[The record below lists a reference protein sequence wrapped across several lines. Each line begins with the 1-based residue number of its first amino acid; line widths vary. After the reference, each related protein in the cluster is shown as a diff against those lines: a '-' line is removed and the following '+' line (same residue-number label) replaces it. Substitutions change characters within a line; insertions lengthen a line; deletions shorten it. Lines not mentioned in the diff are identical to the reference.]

1 MASDSAVVAGA
12 VEPPA
17 PTAAPTTTPAPV
29 PVQLTTTPGALAPV
43 TPLPPLATSAAG
55 PTPQG
60 DVLAAGGPTQPFD
73 QKHARLNG
81 TISKFVPSDG
91 WGFVKS
97 QLFEGEVFFRMER
110 VMPEFQSHPL
120 QEGEAVEFDVQ
131 ADDNNRP
138 HAVSIKPVL
147 GREPQ
152 ECLGQRHR
160 GYIRRFADR
169 WGFLNSAAFD
179 GDLFVHRDNLLPVPD
194 QLPNGQPPLRTGQ
207 VVEFDVALDDR
218 GRTVAKQVTTSAV
231 LRPCDWIGNRL
242 RGHVRSFQ
250 GAWGFIN
257 SDRFAGDL
265 FIHSDSLLQ
274 QHQGAQLTVG
284 TAVEFDVERDHHR
297 KGSKN
302 RLVARRVA
310 VLTSSELMQQQPPP
324 YATMPPPPAQAYPGA
339 YAQPGMHP
347 DPVYSTMPPT
357 QQVPQVYYYQ
367 GSQPAVTQLLPD
379 AQLGSVDYS
388 SQPYQSSPAPYPYP
402 PAPYMPMQPP
412 QQQLPPPMPGYPSS
426 QYGAQPPQP
435 LPQYPSQQYP
445 PQALPQQ
452 SFPAP
457 APQGQQPYGA
467 AGQLM
472 PMPQLQPG
480 SFMQPGVVPQAG
492 SVEGQPIQNQA
503 LMQPHDQSLGQPP
516 LPSAGEAQPQP
527 SGDGQTQKV
536 LHITVHDWEPDQAG
550 QLLISKG
557 TLVNV
562 SHSAAHGWVYAS
574 TVQLNPNSNE
584 PTTEGW
590 IPQAVV
596 RQINLFRV
604 TADWPAEDS
613 GTLGVQKGEIIAVS
627 KEAERGW
634 VYGERIGPSQPDR
647 PSAGWLP
654 KKIIEYMS

>member
-1 MASDSAVVAGA
+1 MATETAVAAPMEPAPPAAAPPAAAPAAAATPTPVAA
-12 VEPPA
+12 PLTTAPPA
-17 PTAAPTTTPAPV
+17 PI
-29 PVQLTTTPGALAPV
+29 
-43 TPLPPLATSAAG
+43 PLPPLATTSGAA
-55 PTPQG
+55 PVPQG
-60 DVLAAGGPTQPFD
+60 ELASGGPTQPFD
-73 QKHARLNG
+73 QKHARLSG

-97 QLFEGEVFFRMER
+97 SMFEGEVFFRMER

-131 ADDNNRP
+131 ADDNGRP

-179 GDLFVHRDNLLPVPD
+179 GDLFVHRDNLLPVPE

-231 LRPCDWIGNRL
+231 LRPCDWIGHRL

-265 FIHSDSLLQ
+265 FVHSDSLLQ

-310 VLTSSELMQQQPPP
+310 VLTSSEMMPQQPPH
-324 YATMPPPPAQAYPGA
+324 YATMPPPPQPYPGA
-339 YAQPGMHP
+339 YPQPGMHP
-347 DPVYSTMPPT
+347 DPVYSTMPPA
-357 QQVPQVYYYQ
+357 QQVAPVYYYQ

-379 AQLGSVDYS
+379 AQLGSVDYT
-388 SQPYQSSPAPYPYP
+388 SQPYQGPPAPYPYP
-402 PAPYMPMQPP
+402 QAPYMPMPP
-412 QQQLPPPMPGYPSS
+412 QQQIPPPMPGY
-426 QYGAQPPQP
+426 GAQPQQP
-435 LPQYPSQQYP
+435 LPQYPSQPAYP
-445 PQALPQQ
+445 PQPLPAQ
-452 SFPAP
+452 SYAAP
-457 APQGQQPYGA
+457 PQQGQQPYPAA
-467 AGQLM
+467 AGGQMMTM
-472 PMPQLQPG
+472 PAAQPQPAYPPAG
-480 SFMQPGVVPQAG
+480 YMQPGVAMMQ
-492 SVEGQPIQNQA
+492 QPA
-503 LMQPHDQSLGQPP
+503 DQSC
-516 LPSAGEAQPQP
+516 AQPQP
-527 SGDGQTQKV
+527 AGQAAESPPGQQAAGGDASVQKV
-536 LHITVHDWEPDQAG
+536 LHITVHDWEPDQPG

-574 TVQLNPNSNE
+574 TVQLGANANE

-604 TADWPAEDS
+604 TVDWPAEDS
-613 GTLGVQKGEIIAVS
+613 GTLGVCKGEVIAVS

-654 KKIIEYMS
+654 KKIIENMS